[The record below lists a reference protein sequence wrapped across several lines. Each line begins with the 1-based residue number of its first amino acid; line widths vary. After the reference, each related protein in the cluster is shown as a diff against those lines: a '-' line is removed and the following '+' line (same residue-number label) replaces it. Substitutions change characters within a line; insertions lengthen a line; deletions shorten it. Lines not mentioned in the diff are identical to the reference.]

1 MGVSESRVVIETLS
15 AACAEAE
22 ENEKDNIED
31 LLTSKVVLSVRCD
44 AFGLKSQWV
53 PGEALAAPR
62 AIIPRQDLEN
72 ELRKHT
78 IRKLLSL
85 KSLGE
90 NVLRWKERPL
100 LFFTE
105 DDSTLDL
112 DELPLA
118 QSYKYLTKVHERRES
133 DTIRS
138 RFLKVMYHRLKN
150 RLCIDQMRPN
160 NVEKA
165 AHIILK
171 SGLVSSD
178 LETITR
184 QVTGWTNEGRR
195 IDALC
200 QDIGCAEAKND
211 THLGN
216 IFCFPGD
223 VHDEFIRAIPLSGP
237 DREEEIRRL
246 KIRGILDV
254 EGKNNIDDLADAM
267 FGKLWEKIEDSISR
281 GTQFT
286 GTGQA
291 APVPSTSTSNLHI
304 AVSNSA
310 AHLPTHGDGNEIARD
325 SPGFSAEEIS
335 APMVQSGSIGMVG
348 EHTLAWMG
356 STLNMHENAYPIP
369 QEPMDAIDERAIAWT
384 GSTLNMHENAYP
396 IPQEPMD
403 AIDERAI
410 AWTGSTLNM
419 HENAYPIP
427 QEPMDAIDERAIAW
441 TGSTLNMHENA
452 YPIPQEPMDAIDER
466 AIAWMGS
473 TLNMHENAY
482 PIPQEPMDAIDER
495 AVAWAGS
502 TLSMHENADPI
513 PRESMDM
520 LQDRDIFGPDGA
532 VEPFA
537 VEYRDPESQTSI
549 ETPNISSQYHWSI
562 SRQQIQ
568 WPVVVK

>member
-44 AFGLKSQWV
+44 AFGLKS
-53 PGEALAAPR
+53 
-62 AIIPRQDLEN
+62 
-72 ELRKHT
+72 H
-78 IRKLLSL
+78 
-85 KSLGE
+85 
-90 NVLRWKERPL
+90 
-100 LFFTE
+100 
-105 DDSTLDL
+105 
-112 DELPLA
+112 
-118 QSYKYLTKVHERRES
+118 
-133 DTIRS
+133 
-138 RFLKVMYHRLKN
+138 
-150 RLCIDQMRPN
+150 
-160 NVEKA
+160 
-165 AHIILK
+165 
-171 SGLVSSD
+171 
-178 LETITR
+178 
-184 QVTGWTNEGRR
+184 
-195 IDALC
+195 
-200 QDIGCAEAKND
+200 
-211 THLGN
+211 
-216 IFCFPGD
+216 
-223 VHDEFIRAIPLSGP
+223 IRAIPLSGP

-286 GTGQA
+286 GTGQDWALQQTRSFRIQHAGNSARQDVERQIYPTTCPETREVEYPLGHSRPHSA

-441 TGSTLNMHENA
+441 M
-452 YPIPQEPMDAIDER
+452 
-466 AIAWMGS
+466 
-473 TLNMHENAY
+473 
-482 PIPQEPMDAIDER
+482 
-495 AVAWAGS
+495 GS

-513 PRESMDM
+513 PRESMEM

-549 ETPNISSQYHWSI
+549 ETPNISSQYHWSV